1 MCHPHSL
8 SRSVV
13 SKTGCNRTD
22 PSTFGKELETD
33 FIFSFILLKCL
44 VFVYF
49 SIMYLIYYI
58 SMRVHVNYK
67 EIYICWGTRHRFF
80 IDRGV

>member
-8 SRSVV
+8 SKSVV
-13 SKTGCNRTD
+13 SKTGCNKTD
-22 PSTFGKELETD
+22 LSMFGKELAAD

-49 SIMYLIYYI
+49 SIMYTIY
-58 SMRVHVNYK
+58 
-67 EIYICWGTRHRFF
+67 
-80 IDRGV
+80 